1 MAIHLHELGEGSDVP
16 ETVTLDMS
24 DEEIGKL
31 RIGQKIE
38 IIIKGSVGML
48 QVPPQGSSVED
59 PALMGIRMTSKT
71 VKRSNEFAELA
82 EDEDE
87 DVDEDG

>member
-1 MAIHLHELGEGSDVP
+1 MALHLHELSENSDVP
-16 ETVTLDMS
+16 ETITLDMT

-38 IIIKGSVGML
+38 IVIKGSVGML
-48 QVPPQGSSVED
+48 QVPPQGSSADD

-71 VKRSNEFAELA
+71 INRSNEFAELA
-82 EDEDE
+82 EENDDEDA
-87 DVDEDG
+87 